1 MSDMPSVTFD
11 TPEALYEHLRPKER
25 ELVAAELRQLTNW
38 MMVMKDFTNPNSCGC
53 RKGAKARESLTLQMY
68 RLPDILTNEHKET
81 IRNIMGTHI
90 SLLIEGQK
98 TAMLA

>member
-11 TPEALYEHLRPKER
+11 TPEALYEHLRPKESD
-25 ELVAAELRQLTNW
+25 LIVAQIRPLTAW
-38 MMVMKDFTNPNSCGC
+38 MTAMKDFTNPNACAC
-53 RKGAKARESLTLQMY
+53 RKGAKAKESLTLQMY
-68 RLPDILTNEHKET
+68 RLPDSLTNEHKET